1 MHHLTKKK
9 IVGELE
15 SLRGQDVLVITDAV
29 KAHGEYTEEE
39 VQEIVLALSTPTEK
53 EEEINPNLQGG
64 VPKAKKLKASELC
77 KEEFYEEDGIPKRKV
92 NNDNWREYKKAE
104 DAMNGMKSYDFIKVK
119 AIGVFEKTVDANG
132 NVVTALKGITLTK
145 DKAVCTTRMMA
156 SHARLLNNQI
166 YNSPNNKEASVYFL
180 LADKVEM

>member
-15 SLRGQDVLVITDAV
+15 SLRGQDLTVMVDGI
-29 KAHGEYTEEE
+29 KAHGDYTEEE
-39 VQEIVLALSTPTEK
+39 IQEIALALSTPSDVAENAVQVQPK
-53 EEEINPNLQGG
+53 EAP
-64 VPKAKKLKASELC
+64 KKLKASELC
-77 KEEFYEEDGIPKRKV
+77 KEEFYEEDGIQKRRV

-104 DAMNGMKSYDFIKVK
+104 DGMNGMKSCDFIKVK
-119 AIGVFEKTVDANG
+119 AIGVFEKTVDAAG
-132 NVVTALKGITLTK
+132 NVVTALKGINLTK
-145 DKAVCTTRMMA
+145 DKAICKTRMMA

-180 LADKVEM
+180 LADKVEI